1 MLRLVFMF
9 VGAMHEQAAPNPPL
23 RPRSTR
29 LKKVLVKELYK
40 VRQTSGPCI

>member
-9 VGAMHEQAAPNPPL
+9 VGAMHEQAALNPPL

-29 LKKVLVKELYK
+29 LKKVPVKELYK
-40 VRQTSGPCI
+40 VRQTSGLCI

>member
-1 MLRLVFMF
+1 MF
-9 VGAMHEQAAPNPPL
+9 VGAMHEQAAPNPPF